1 MTAAL
6 PFPVYDADNHFYE
19 PEDAITRHL
28 PEKWRNDFQ
37 FVTVDGR
44 KKLAI
49 GGKISNYIPNPTFER
64 VAAPGA
70 HLKYY
75 RAQNP
80 EGLSL
85 REITGKSIVPPPS
98 YRYGKDRVAVL
109 DQHHVQAA
117 LFFPTLFSAI
127 ENRMSY
133 DHDLLHDALHSLNQW
148 TVEEWGFGKGGRLY
162 GVPIISLANLDRA
175 VAELDWLLK
184 QGASCVCIRPAPVPG
199 YRGSQ
204 SMGLKEFDPFW
215 ARVNESK
222 IFVAIHA
229 ADTGYERIA
238 EWWGGGSEWIPF
250 APSPFFNCLRL
261 LDRAIS
267 DTVSALICHGV
278 FERHPNV
285 RIAAVENGAFWVEP
299 MIKTLHHVYGQM
311 PQYFKEHPVE
321 TFRRHV
327 FVAPFVE
334 DSFEDLAKHIDV
346 SRILFGSDYPHPE
359 GTAEPLDFLAELTS
373 FNAAD
378 KEKIMSSNLKGLL
391 EGKRD

>member
-1 MTAAL
+1 MTNAL
-6 PFPVYDADNHFYE
+6 PYPVYDADNHFYE

-28 PEKWRNDFQ
+28 PKKWANDFQ
-37 FVTVDGR
+37 FVTIDGR

-49 GGKISNYIPNPTFER
+49 NGKISNYIPNPTFER
-64 VAAPGA
+64 VAAPGT

-85 REITGKSIVPPPS
+85 REMTGKAIAPPPS
-98 YRYGKDRVAVL
+98 FRIGKERVAVL
-109 DQHHVQAA
+109 DQHHIHAA

-133 DHDLLHDALHSLNQW
+133 DHDLLHDALHALNQW
-148 TVEEWGFGKGGRLY
+148 TAEEWGFARDGRLF
-162 GVPIISLANLDRA
+162 GVPIISLADMDRA
-175 VAELDWLLK
+175 IAELEWLLK
-184 QGASCVCIRPAPVPG
+184 QGARCICIRPAPVPG
-199 YRGSQ
+199 YRGTR
-204 SMGLKEFDPFW
+204 SMGIKEFDPFW
-215 ARVNESK
+215 ARVNEAK

-238 EWWGGGSEWIPF
+238 EWWGGGAEWLPF

-267 DTVSALICHGV
+267 DTISALICHGML
-278 FERHPNV
+278 ERHPNV
-285 RIAAVENGAFWVEP
+285 RILSVENGAFWVEP
-299 MIKTLHHVYGQM
+299 MIKTLEHVHGQM
-311 PQYFKEHPVE
+311 PQYFKQHPVE
-321 TFRRHV
+321 TFRKQV
-327 FVAPFVE
+327 FVAPFIE

-359 GTAEPLDFLAELTS
+359 GAVEPLDFLAELTA
-373 FNAAD
+373 FNDAD
-378 KEKIMSSNLKGLL
+378 KQKIMSTNLKGLL
-391 EGKRD
+391 EGQRD

>member
-28 PEKWRNDFQ
+28 PEKWKNDFQ
-37 FVTVDGR
+37 FVTINGR

-64 VAAPGA
+64 VAAPGT

-75 RAQNP
+75 RGQNP
-80 EGLSL
+80 EGLSM
-85 REITGKSIVPPPS
+85 REMTGRPIAPPPS
-98 YRYGKDRVAVL
+98 FRIGAARKPVL
-109 DQHHVQAA
+109 DAQHIHAA

-133 DHDLLHDALHSLNQW
+133 DHDLLHDALHALNQW
-148 TVEEWGFGKGGRLY
+148 TAEEWGFAREGRLF
-162 GVPIISLANLDRA
+162 GVPIISLADLDRA

-184 QGASCVCIRPAPVPG
+184 NGARCVCIRPAPVPG
-199 YRGSQ
+199 YRGSR
-204 SMGLKEFDPFW
+204 SPGLAEFDPFW
-215 ARVNESK
+215 ARINEAK

-238 EWWGGGSEWIPF
+238 EWWGGGNEWQPF
-250 APSPFFNCLRL
+250 EPSPFFNSLRL
-261 LDRAIS
+261 IDRAIS
-267 DTVSALICHGV
+267 DMVSALICHGV
-278 FERHPNV
+278 FTRHPDV
-285 RIAAVENGAFWVEP
+285 RIACVENGAFWVEP
-299 MIKTLHHVYGQM
+299 LIKTLDHIHRQM
-311 PQYFKEHPVE
+311 PQYFKQHPVE
-321 TFRRHV
+321 TFRRHI
-327 FVAPFVE
+327 FVAPFIE

-346 SRILFGSDYPHPE
+346 SRILFGSDWPHPE
-359 GTAEPLDFLAELTS
+359 GAAEPLDFLSELVS
-373 FNAAD
+373 FTMAD
-378 KEKIMSSNLKGLL
+378 KQKIMSTNLKGLL